1 MQKRRVMTTSKKS
14 APLVIRKGGKAAA
27 LLGAAAT
34 LLQFVTPEM
43 IERLTLWLKQ
53 MNLSQRFI
61 DLMEK
66 LSKLPQQATPLERIQ
81 LQCDAVEELIESRAT
96 ELSDDAPITQWRDE
110 LNKIRRG
117 IELISKASVSDRKK
131 IKKLQQRSKKLRPFA
146 VWCGWVCQVVTVLR
160 SSLPQVR

>member
-1 MQKRRVMTTSKKS
+1 MTTSKKS

-96 ELSDDAPITQWRDE
+96 DLSDDAPITQWRDE

-131 IKKLQQRSKKLRPFA
+131 IKKLQQRSKKLLDSVFNA
-146 VWCGWVCQVVTVLR
+146 AIN
-160 SSLPQVR
+160 

>member
-1 MQKRRVMTTSKKS
+1 MTTSKKS
-14 APLVIRKGGKAAA
+14 APPVIRKGGKAAA

-131 IKKLQQRSKKLRPFA
+131 IKKLQQRSKKLLDSVFNA
-146 VWCGWVCQVVTVLR
+146 AIN
-160 SSLPQVR
+160 

>member
-1 MQKRRVMTTSKKS
+1 MTTSKKS
-14 APLVIRKGGKAAA
+14 APPVIRKGGKAAA

-81 LQCDAVEELIESRAT
+81 LQCDAVEELIESRAA

-131 IKKLQQRSKKLRPFA
+131 IKELQQRSKKLLDSAFNA
-146 VWCGWVCQVVTVLR
+146 AIN
-160 SSLPQVR
+160 

>member
-1 MQKRRVMTTSKKS
+1 MTNPKKS
-14 APLVIRKGGKAAA
+14 STSVTRKGGRAAA
-27 LLGAAAT
+27 LLGAAVT
-34 LLQFVTPEM
+34 LAQFVTPEM
-43 IERLTLWLKQ
+43 FEKLAQWLKQ

-61 DLMEK
+61 QLMEK
-66 LSKLPQQATPLERIQ
+66 LSKLSQRATPLERIQ

-131 IKKLQQRSKKLRPFA
+131 IKKLQQRSKKLLDSAFNA
-146 VWCGWVCQVVTVLR
+146 AIN
-160 SSLPQVR
+160 

>member
-1 MQKRRVMTTSKKS
+1 M
-14 APLVIRKGGKAAA
+14 
-27 LLGAAAT
+27 LGAAAT

-131 IKKLQQRSKKLRPFA
+131 IKKLQQRSKKLLDSVFNA
-146 VWCGWVCQVVTVLR
+146 AIN
-160 SSLPQVR
+160 

>member
-1 MQKRRVMTTSKKS
+1 MTTSKKS

-131 IKKLQQRSKKLRPFA
+131 IKKLQQRSKKLLDSVFNA
-146 VWCGWVCQVVTVLR
+146 AIN
-160 SSLPQVR
+160 

>member
-14 APLVIRKGGKAAA
+14 APPVIRKGGKAAA

-131 IKKLQQRSKKLRPFA
+131 IKKLQQRSKKLLDSVFNA
-146 VWCGWVCQVVTVLR
+146 AIN
-160 SSLPQVR
+160 

>member
-1 MQKRRVMTTSKKS
+1 MTTSKKS
-14 APLVIRKGGKAAA
+14 APPVIRKGGKAAA

-131 IKKLQQRSKKLRPFA
+131 IKKLQQRSKITGQ
-146 VWCGWVCQVVTVLR
+146 CIQR
-160 SSLPQVR
+160 SNQLERLGFISRKSKDNQ

>member
-1 MQKRRVMTTSKKS
+1 MTTSKKS

-110 LNKIRRG
+110 LNKIKRG
-117 IELISKASVSDRKK
+117 IVLISKASVSDRKK
-131 IKKLQQRSKKLRPFA
+131 IKKLQQRSKKLLDSVFNA
-146 VWCGWVCQVVTVLR
+146 AIN
-160 SSLPQVR
+160 

>member
-1 MQKRRVMTTSKKS
+1 MTTSKKS

-131 IKKLQQRSKKLRPFA
+131 IKKLQQRSKK
-146 VWCGWVCQVVTVLR
+146 
-160 SSLPQVR
+160 

>member
-1 MQKRRVMTTSKKS
+1 MTTSKKS

-43 IERLTLWLKQ
+43 IDRLTLWLKQ
-53 MNLSQRFI
+53 MNLSQRVI

-131 IKKLQQRSKKLRPFA
+131 IKKLQQRSKKLLDSVFNA
-146 VWCGWVCQVVTVLR
+146 AIN
-160 SSLPQVR
+160 

>member
-1 MQKRRVMTTSKKS
+1 MTTSKKS
-14 APLVIRKGGKAAA
+14 APLVIRKGGKAAV

-131 IKKLQQRSKKLRPFA
+131 IKKLQQRSKKLLDSVFNA
-146 VWCGWVCQVVTVLR
+146 AIN
-160 SSLPQVR
+160 

>member
-1 MQKRRVMTTSKKS
+1 MTTSKKS
-14 APLVIRKGGKAAA
+14 APPVIRKGGKAAA

-131 IKKLQQRSKKLRPFA
+131 IKKLQQRSKILLDSVFNA
-146 VWCGWVCQVVTVLR
+146 AIN
-160 SSLPQVR
+160 

>member
-1 MQKRRVMTTSKKS
+1 MTTSKKS
-14 APLVIRKGGKAAA
+14 APPVIRKGGKAAA

-34 LLQFVTPEM
+34 LIQFVTPEM

-131 IKKLQQRSKKLRPFA
+131 IKKLQQRSKNY
-146 VWCGWVCQVVTVLR
+146 WTVHSTQQSTR
-160 SSLPQVR
+160 ATWIHITKKVRTISER

>member
-1 MQKRRVMTTSKKS
+1 MTTSKKS
-14 APLVIRKGGKAAA
+14 APPVIRKGGKAAA

-131 IKKLQQRSKKLRPFA
+131 IKKLQQRSKKLLDSGFNA
-146 VWCGWVCQVVTVLR
+146 AIH
-160 SSLPQVR
+160 

>member
-1 MQKRRVMTTSKKS
+1 MTTSKKS
-14 APLVIRKGGKAAA
+14 APPVIRKGGKAAA

-110 LNKIRRG
+110 LSKISRG
-117 IELISKASVSDRKK
+117 TKLISKASVSDRKK
-131 IKKLQQRSKKLRPFA
+131 IKELQQRSKKLLDSAFNA
-146 VWCGWVCQVVTVLR
+146 AIN
-160 SSLPQVR
+160 

>member
-1 MQKRRVMTTSKKS
+1 MTTSKKS

-131 IKKLQQRSKKLRPFA
+131 IKKLQQRSKKLLDGVFNA
-146 VWCGWVCQVVTVLR
+146 AIN
-160 SSLPQVR
+160 

>member
-1 MQKRRVMTTSKKS
+1 MTTSKTS

-131 IKKLQQRSKKLRPFA
+131 IKKLQQRSKKLLDSVFNA
-146 VWCGWVCQVVTVLR
+146 AIN
-160 SSLPQVR
+160 

>member
-1 MQKRRVMTTSKKS
+1 MTTSKKS
-14 APLVIRKGGKAAA
+14 APPVIRKGGKAAA

-131 IKKLQQRSKKLRPFA
+131 IKELQQRSKKLLDSAFNA
-146 VWCGWVCQVVTVLR
+146 AIN
-160 SSLPQVR
+160 

>member
-1 MQKRRVMTTSKKS
+1 MTTSKKS
-14 APLVIRKGGKAAA
+14 APPVIRKGGKAAA

-34 LLQFVTPEM
+34 LIQFVTPEM

-131 IKKLQQRSKKLRPFA
+131 IKKLQQRSKKY
-146 VWCGWVCQVVTVLR
+146 WTVHSTQQSTR
-160 SSLPQVR
+160 ATWIHITKKVRTISER

>member
-1 MQKRRVMTTSKKS
+1 MTTSKKS
-14 APLVIRKGGKAAA
+14 APPVIRKGGKAAA

-131 IKKLQQRSKKLRPFA
+131 IKKLQKRSKKLLDSVFNA
-146 VWCGWVCQVVTVLR
+146 AIN
-160 SSLPQVR
+160 

>member
-1 MQKRRVMTTSKKS
+1 MTTSKKS
-14 APLVIRKGGKAAA
+14 APPVIRKGGKAAA

-117 IELISKASVSDRKK
+117 TELISKASVKDRNK
-131 IKKLQQRSKKLRPFA
+131 IKQLQQRSKKLLDSAFNA
-146 VWCGWVCQVVTVLR
+146 ATN
-160 SSLPQVR
+160 

>member
-131 IKKLQQRSKKLRPFA
+131 IKKLQQRSKKLLDSVFNA
-146 VWCGWVCQVVTVLR
+146 AIN
-160 SSLPQVR
+160 

>member
-1 MQKRRVMTTSKKS
+1 MTTSKKS
-14 APLVIRKGGKAAA
+14 APPVIRKGGKAAA

-131 IKKLQQRSKKLRPFA
+131 IKKLQQRSKKLLDSAFNA
-146 VWCGWVCQVVTVLR
+146 AIN
-160 SSLPQVR
+160 